1 MMNPIKLMVTAAAL
15 AGVFSLLGAA
25 HAMRGQQN
33 AVHPGQKV
41 YQKANCI
48 GCHKWH
54 GGGGGGYGG
63 AALSLRTSVL
73 DAELMKL
80 VVRCGR
86 PGTGMPFHQ
95 RGAYKGDDTSCYGI
109 TAHDL
114 GDKVPPRARSF
125 LRDRQLD
132 QVVDYVLTVLK
143 GKGEPTREECVVF
156 WGESSR
162 QCSSM

>member
-1 MMNPIKLMVTAAAL
+1 MRKLIMLLSIVA
-15 AGVFSLLGAA
+15 SLGAA
-25 HAMRGQQN
+25 AGAHAMGGDKN
-33 AVHPGQKV
+33 SVHPGQKV

-63 AALSLRTSVL
+63 AALSLRTTVL

-95 RGAYKGDDTSCYGI
+95 RSAYKGDDVSCYGV
-109 TAHDL
+109 TAQDF
-114 GDKVPPRARSF
+114 GDKVPPRARTF
-125 LRDRQLD
+125 LRERQLD
-132 QVVDYVLTVLK
+132 LVVDYVLTVLK
-143 GKGEPTREECVVF
+143 GRGDPTREECIAF